1 MKIIIAGAGKV
12 GATLTRSLSADGHDI
27 TLIDNKKE
35 ALTAACELY
44 DVMGTEGS
52 CATLE
57 TLTEAGAAE
66 ADLLIAVTNADEINL
81 LCCVTA
87 RRINPKIHTIVR
99 IRNAEYTAQILEM
112 RDIFGISLIVNPE
125 YSAAVEIERLLRY
138 PGFLARESFAKGK
151 VELVEFRLDEKSPL
165 AGLQLNRISSVLKA
179 RVLICAVMRGSTIT
193 LPRGD
198 FELKADDR
206 IYMTAPAHELGGILR
221 PVNPREVEY
230 EVRPGAPAV
239 EVLRRGIEVIFIDG
253 LDAQVRETPVLPFLD
268 VAEVHAEV
276 AADEPFRA
284 GDQNLHYFTM
294 LGMPFSSFWMYSSE
308 AIFAFV
314 SARSSRRVLSELNS
328 LMVARFVS
336 PSLKYLS

>member
-35 ALTAACELY
+35 ALAAACELY

-125 YSAAVEIERLLRY
+125 HSAAVEIERLLRY

-179 RVLICAVMRGSTIT
+179 T
-193 LPRGD
+193 
-198 FELKADDR
+198 
-206 IYMTAPAHELGGILR
+206 TA
-221 PVNPREVEY
+221 
-230 EVRPGAPAV
+230 
-239 EVLRRGIEVIFIDG
+239 
-253 LDAQVRETPVLPFLD
+253 
-268 VAEVHAEV
+268 
-276 AADEPFRA
+276 
-284 GDQNLHYFTM
+284 FT
-294 LGMPFSSFWMYSSE
+294 
-308 AIFAFV
+308 
-314 SARSSRRVLSELNS
+314 
-328 LMVARFVS
+328 
-336 PSLKYLS
+336 